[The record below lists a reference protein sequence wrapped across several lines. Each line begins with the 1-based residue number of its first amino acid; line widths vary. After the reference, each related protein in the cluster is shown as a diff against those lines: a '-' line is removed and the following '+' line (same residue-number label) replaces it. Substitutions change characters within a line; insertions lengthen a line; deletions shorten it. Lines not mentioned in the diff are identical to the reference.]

1 MKKLLRFFTLVTL
14 FVALFILCYSI
25 VPSLTWIFGGSFKDV
40 AQHPAY
46 VIFAGI
52 IVIIALGIVFNESF
66 DDDFY
71 SKEK

>member
-46 VIFAGI
+46 AIFAGL